1 MYGFISFKYRSIMV
15 SPWELKL
22 YTHVELPMRYRNAWT
37 DPLTSFST
45 MPSISGEKLTF
56 CSRLYVFSSLRWR
69 HLRAACLFLTR
80 LTSRFSSSAGDNS
93 LSANFAFRPG
103 LFFDKGRNL
112 WIDVLSKCS
121 LLFWLL
127 LYSSLIWIL
136 KIDGKKVQENQAD
149 LLALRPVQR
158 STEKNY

>member
-37 DPLTSFST
+37 DPLISFST

-103 LFFDKGRNL
+103 LFFDKGRNF
-112 WIDVLSKCS
+112 WMDVLSKCS
-121 LLFWLL
+121 FWLL

-136 KIDGKKVQENQAD
+136 KIYANRIQENQAD
-149 LLALRPVQR
+149 LHALRPVQGK
-158 STEKNY
+158 KNY